1 MIILNIFSESAEPS
15 SGVMILRERNEPTS
29 LGIYFLCILVSFY
42 LAKMKGCL
50 VFPWVGHCD
59 TVIK

>member
-1 MIILNIFSESAEPS
+1 MIILNIFSESAEPF

-50 VFPWVGHCD
+50 VFP
-59 TVIK
+59 